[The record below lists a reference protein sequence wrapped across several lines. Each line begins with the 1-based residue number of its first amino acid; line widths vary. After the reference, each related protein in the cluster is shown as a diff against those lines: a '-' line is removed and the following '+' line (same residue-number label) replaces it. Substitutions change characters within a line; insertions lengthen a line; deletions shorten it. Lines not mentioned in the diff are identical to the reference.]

1 MKLNS
6 KECEPKN
13 YAARLVDIIE
23 RLYIENMVLRA
34 LFKTHQ
40 SKLPPKSEV
49 DEMIA
54 NAKSDPRIGGL
65 IHEQF
70 EPARVRIRENA
81 DLEEVL
87 REFLRVLPP
96 KKDVN

>member
-1 MKLNS
+1 MCAQSQVYDFPIEEL
-6 KECEPKN
+6 
-13 YAARLVDIIE
+13 LDFE

-40 SKLPPKSEV
+40 STLPPKSEV

-54 NAKSDPRIGGL
+54 NAKTDPQIGGV

-70 EPARVRIRENA
+70 DPVRVRIRENA
-81 DLEEVL
+81 DLEQVL
-87 REFLRVLPP
+87 QEFLRAVPP
-96 KKDVN
+96 KKDLN

>member
-1 MKLNS
+1 MA
-6 KECEPKN
+6 KN
-13 YAARLVDIIE
+13 YATRLVDIIE

-54 NAKSDPRIGGL
+54 NAKSDPRVGGVV
-65 IHEQF
+65 HEQF
-70 EPARVRIRENA
+70 EPVRVRIRENA
-81 DLEEVL
+81 DLEQVL
-87 REFLRVLPP
+87 QEFLRAVPP
-96 KKDVN
+96 NKDVN